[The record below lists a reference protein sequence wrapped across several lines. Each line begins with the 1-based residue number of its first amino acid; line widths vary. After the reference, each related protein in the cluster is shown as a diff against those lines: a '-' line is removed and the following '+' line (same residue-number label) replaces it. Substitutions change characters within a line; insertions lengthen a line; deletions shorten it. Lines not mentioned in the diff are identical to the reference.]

1 MKPSIFLLSAALAG
15 LTLPALAVKLPSSL
29 TDKLTESKKSA
40 DVESN
45 AMVSFAASQLGMSEK
60 TVAGGLGSIFK
71 VAKDTLSK
79 ENFSMLS
86 TAVPDINSYINQAP
100 QFSTSAITSA
110 FGNNEAS
117 IKAASVT
124 YLDSAFKKLG
134 IPKESL
140 PTMLNTVSGYLETNG
155 YGEAAGM
162 LKKGLNFL

>member
-29 TDKLTESKKSA
+29 TDKLTESKQTE
-40 DVESN
+40 DLTSN
-45 AMVSFAASQLGMSEK
+45 AMISFAASQLGMSEK
-60 TVAGGLGSIFK
+60 TVTGGLGSLFK
-71 VAKDTLSK
+71 VAKDHLSK
-79 ENFSMLS
+79 ESFSMLT

-100 QFSTSAITSA
+100 EFLTSAITSML
-110 FGNNEAS
+110 GSNETS
-117 IKAASVT
+117 KKAGSVT

-140 PTMLNTVSGYLETNG
+140 PTMLDTVSSYLETNG

-162 LKKGLNFL
+162 LKKGLSFL